1 MSSQETEIEYRVV
14 AAVLIAA
21 ILLAVGLA
29 LGIGIHKSRSGA
41 AAGMA
46 GDAASSTGATASTA
60 SVQAAVAGALAQ
72 ATTSG
77 AAAAGAAT
85 GSVAGSSAAPRSE
98 DASVVVENGVVMFYF
113 ATGKA
118 DLANGA
124 VAVLG
129 DAIAAAK
136 AGKRLVISGFHDSTG
151 DPAFNIELAKKRAMA
166 VRNALVGAGVSE
178 ASVELKKPEETTG
191 SGNLAQARRVEVV
204 IAD

>member
-1 MSSQETEIEYRVV
+1 MSSQETEIEHRVV
-14 AAVLIAA
+14 AVVLILT

-41 AAGMA
+41 AGMGSGTASAAGGTVA
-46 GDAASSTGATASTA
+46 LANTSGEGSTTAAANVEPAASAAS
-60 SVQAAVAGALAQ
+60 
-72 ATTSG
+72 
-77 AAAAGAAT
+77 
-85 GSVAGSSAAPRSE
+85 RSE
-98 DASVVVENGVVMFYF
+98 DASIVVENGVVMFYF

-118 DLANGA
+118 DLASGA

-151 DPAFNIELAKKRAMA
+151 DPAFNIELAKRRALA
-166 VRNALVGAGVSE
+166 VRDALVGAGVAETSL
-178 ASVELKKPEETTG
+178 ELRKPEETTG
-191 SGNLAQARRVEVV
+191 SGNMAEARRVEVV

>member
-14 AAVLIAA
+14 AVVLILT

-41 AAGMA
+41 AGMG
-46 GDAASSTGATASTA
+46 GDTSTA
-60 SVQAAVAGALAQ
+60 AGSAQAAVAGAVA
-72 ATTSG
+72 SV
-77 AAAAGAAT
+77 T
-85 GSVAGSSAAPRSE
+85 GSGEASSPTAANVVPAASAASRSE
-98 DASVVVENGVVMFYF
+98 DASIVVENGVVMFYF

-136 AGKRLVISGFHDSTG
+136 AGKRLVISGFHDATG
-151 DPAFNIELAKKRAMA
+151 DPAFNIELAKKRALA
-166 VRNALVGAGVSE
+166 VRDALVGAGVSE
-178 ASVELKKPEETTG
+178 SSVELKKPEETTG
-191 SGNLAQARRVEVV
+191 SGNMAEARRVEVV